1 MLEEQPS
8 AVARSSCSAPT
19 GGHSPRQIPLPRTKP
34 WSIDSQLG
42 ENRGGKSLHREASE
56 QHIMARRGAGSPGDS
71 RKAPPRTASQ
81 AGQTNATAQRRAMQQ
96 QTAHQTTPA
105 GSGMHAYRISP
116 AVRADVCACFAR
128 RTQGSECSKSSV
140 SRVLP
145 AVLVQ
150 CLLLWLLRCFERRCL
165 CL

>member
-1 MLEEQPS
+1 MQHPV
-8 AVARSSCSAPT
+8 AARSNWGPPT
-19 GGHSPRQIPLPRTKP
+19 GGHLPRQIPLRRTKP
-34 WSIDSQLG
+34 RSIDSQLG
-42 ENRGGKSLHREASE
+42 ENRGGKSLLREASE
-56 QHIMARRGAGSPGDS
+56 QHIMAEGGAASPAGN
-71 RKAPPRTASQ
+71 RKSPRRTASP
-81 AGQTNATAQRRAMQQ
+81 AGQTNTAAQFRAMQEQ
-96 QTAHQTTPA
+96 IAEQPTPA

-140 SRVLP
+140 LRVLP
-145 AVLVQ
+145 AVLVP